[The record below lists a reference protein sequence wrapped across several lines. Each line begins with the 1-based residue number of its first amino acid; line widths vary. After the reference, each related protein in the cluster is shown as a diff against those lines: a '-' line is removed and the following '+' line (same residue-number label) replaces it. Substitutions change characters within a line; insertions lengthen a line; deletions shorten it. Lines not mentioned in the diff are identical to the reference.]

1 MFFLGWWRLASL
13 SCLRMP
19 ASTKSPQ
26 KAGKRKAGSAL
37 QQDDDEYETVYVV
50 LEVPAVDSLALTG
63 GTSCKIAVRAMNS
76 SAAHTY

>member
-1 MFFLGWWRLASL
+1 
-13 SCLRMP
+13 MP

-37 QQDDDEYETVYVV
+37 QQDDDDEYETVYVV